1 MPENASNCHAGM
13 VQKSN
18 HSPGKTRN
26 VATGQTL
33 WVTLKKIHQAT
44 MATDNWYRN
53 TIWNSNKESNFE
65 SHLKRSRGAYN
76 KAEYLRIQANY
87 LLGSSDSNTQII
99 GIRLIERLI
108 NDFPSEV
115 DSVICGNEM
124 LGDYY
129 LKFGDYEKAEKNFR
143 LVSDHYENTKSRS
156 GTSAMADL
164 KLAKTILTANWTDK
178 FEEAYFICKNY
189 PLNLLDFNSEKFY
202 YAELLAQLYNRLNKK
217 EEAKEFAMV
226 AIEISKIAEPQFNR
240 HKTIG
245 LANATDIQ
253 LMALEQIINEY

>member
-1 MPENASNCHAGM
+1 
-13 VQKSN
+13 
-18 HSPGKTRN
+18 
-26 VATGQTL
+26 
-33 WVTLKKIHQAT
+33 
-44 MATDNWYRN
+44 MATDNWFRN
-53 TIWNSNKESNFE
+53 TIWDSNIESDFE

-87 LLGSSDSNTQII
+87 LIKSSDLNTQII

-115 DSVICGNEM
+115 DSVICVQEQ

-129 LKFGDYEKAEKNFR
+129 LKFGDYEQAEKHFH

-164 KLAKTILTANWTDK
+164 KLAKTILTANWSDK

-189 PLNLLDFNSEKFY
+189 PLNELSFNSDKFY
-202 YAELLAQLYNRLNKK
+202 YADLLAQICNRLNKK
-217 EEAKEFAMV
+217 EEAKEFAKA
-226 AIEISKIAEPQFNR
+226 AIEISKITEPQLNR
-240 HKTIG
+240 HKIIG
-245 LANATDIQ
+245 LVKVSNQQIMT
-253 LMALEQIINEY
+253 LEQIINEY